1 MPFCRVTWEEGNA
14 PWWEPNHWRILN
26 RQDGNYRDYKQ
37 SKLQRPHLSLV
48 ISRQLHKHCRKVSV
62 FSGILED
69 FIGEQQMDLIP
80 LVRKVALAPAISYLS
95 AEGVPVHRHLRRAKL
110 SAPTPETLGTL
121 IPLHQVCDFLN
132 SVARAEGIH
141 DLGFHIAGNL
151 GMESMGS
158 YGRQVAKAFT
168 FHEAIQ
174 ITRELISTYNSGLKI
189 WIEHHGDR
197 VRYCLKYVGNL
208 PRDGITEIV
217 HLALTNTFAVAGVY
231 RGTDWKPSRI
241 ELATDPID
249 LAAYAPELDDLPI
262 SFNQPQTSLWFDRKW
277 LSKPLPTFQSSQ
289 RPVVNDNERASL
301 LATGPSIELVGQL
314 GQVVES
320 TLGHPEMNLQLTAAI
335 IGTSP
340 RTLQRRLAEHD
351 TSFSRLLQTVRFRTA
366 RRFLRTPEM
375 PLTEIAKRLG
385 YTDPANFVRA
395 FKRWTGIGPSE
406 FRQLH
411 YTDAHE

>member
-1 MPFCRVTWEEGNA
+1 MKLVVRS
-14 PWWEPNHWRILN
+14 RIF
-26 RQDGNYRDYKQ
+26 K
-37 SKLQRPHLSLV
+37 
-48 ISRQLHKHCRKVSV
+48 
-62 FSGILED
+62 D
-69 FIGEQQMDLIP
+69 FVGEKQMDPIP

-95 AEGVPVHRHLRRAKL
+95 AEGVPVHRYLRRVKL
-110 SAPTPETLGTL
+110 SAPTPETLATL
-121 IPLHQVCDFLN
+121 IPLHQVCVFLN
-132 SVARAEGIH
+132 SVARAEGMH

-151 GMESMGS
+151 GIESLGS

-174 ITRELISTYNSGLKI
+174 ITRELISTYNSGLRI
-189 WIEHHGDR
+189 WLEHHGDR
-197 VRYCLKYVGNL
+197 VRYCQKYVGNL

-217 HLALTNTFAVAGVY
+217 HLALANTFAVAGVY
-231 RGTDWKPSRI
+231 RGTAWKPSRI

-249 LAAYAPELDDLPI
+249 LGVYAPELDDLPM

-277 LSKPLPTFQSSQ
+277 LSKPLPTLQSSQ
-289 RPVVNDNERASL
+289 RPPANDNERTSL
-301 LATGPSIELVGQL
+301 VPSAPSTEPVGQL
-314 GQVVES
+314 EQVVES
-320 TLGHPEMNLQLTAAI
+320 TLGHPEMSLQLTAAI
-335 IGTSP
+335 TGTSP
-340 RTLQRRLAEHD
+340 RTLQRRLAEHG

-385 YTDPANFVRA
+385 YTDLANFVRA
-395 FKRWTGIGPSE
+395 FKRWTGIGPTE